1 MSANQISIRLGL
13 TGLQEV
19 TQGLK
24 QVAEGVKSML
34 LPIAAGATAV
44 LSIQKLTS
52 GFKDVVEA
60 GGKLN
65 DMSQRIGTSVRNLV
79 IQEQAFTDAGLS
91 AENLTG
97 SYAKLQDQLEMGF
110 GGDSSAVRAFTDL
123 GLSIDEMVNLDPGEQ
138 FERVAKAIGSLPTP
152 TERTAAAMRIFGKS
166 GSELIPLFRNGGAM
180 DEARAALGDLPALME
195 RNAEVLDGLGD
206 AFGRIPAKV
215 RGLFAG
221 VIDQLNPEIK
231 KLTDLINGMDLS
243 IIGKK
248 MGALVRF
255 AIDSWNE
262 SKFDEFVGLTIE
274 AGFELGVSGIRKSL
288 PSFSEL
294 ITSLLKSATSS
305 YLDFLKW
312 VMSGFVDLASSFSSI
327 LVKGINSASEKMAEF
342 FNTYITSVN
351 TLFGTSIGNVSA
363 ALVHKNEIFFESYK
377 EEISSFVEKSKEL
390 FGIAKKTGDEYER
403 QSSALERLNSKLDS
417 YISKRE
423 EGGIDREFKIT
434 GKARR
439 SNPRNDVGIQMREML
454 GKLDDQ
460 FGTLAEKIA
469 RAFRGIT
476 QSAVE
481 GVAGSIR
488 GLLTLTMSWGDALRN
503 IGSSILNGVINA
515 IATMFAEWIVQ
526 MTLVQGLKRIF
537 HAEDKIQAGLTTA
550 TWAPAAAT
558 VNAATYGTGA
568 SIGVP
573 LTLALILA
581 AVGTIAALAFEK
593 GGMTPGTPTLAMVG
607 EKGPEFV
614 IPADA
619 TRKLGLQNLSML
631 REGKMPVA
639 AAPVPGGGTTVDNK
653 IVMGVFN
660 NPEQIKQF
668 FRSNEGRQLYV
679 DLHKQTA
686 HERNGRRA

>member
-19 TQGLK
+19 TNGLK
-24 QVAEGVKSML
+24 QVSEGVKSMF
-34 LPIAAGATAV
+34 LPIAAGAAGV
-44 LSIQKLTS
+44 LSIQKIAD

-65 DMSQRIGTSVRNLV
+65 DMSQRIGTSVKNLV
-79 IQEQAFTDAGLS
+79 VQEQAFKDAGLG

-97 SYAKLQDQLEMGF
+97 SYAKLQDQLEKGF
-110 GGDSSAVRAFTDL
+110 GGDSSAVHAFTDL

-138 FERVAKAIGSLPTP
+138 FERVAKAIGSLPNP

-262 SKFDEFVGLTIE
+262 SKFDEFLGLIIE
-274 AGFELGVSGIRKSL
+274 AGIELGMKGAKKSWDMLNIDLMDAIIRAGVDAVKIIFQVLTAPLSFINGVVILILDQIREVFGLWAQMFGGDMPAPAMTFAEAMSTAAESSRDTRNSIEEIADKAKELLGVS
-288 PSFSEL
+288 
-294 ITSLLKSATSS
+294 
-305 YLDFLKW
+305 
-312 VMSGFVDLASSFSSI
+312 
-327 LVKGINSASEKMAEF
+327 
-342 FNTYITSVN
+342 
-351 TLFGTSIGNVSA
+351 
-363 ALVHKNEIFFESYK
+363 
-377 EEISSFVEKSKEL
+377 
-390 FGIAKKTGDEYER
+390 KKTREEYDG
-403 QSSALERLNSKLDS
+403 QVSALEKLNNKLLH
-417 YISKRE
+417 YMHARE
-423 EGGIDREFKIT
+423 KDGIDRELVIT

-439 SNPRNDVGIQMREML
+439 INPRNDVGIQMREML

-639 AAPVPGGGTTVDNK
+639 GAPVAAGAPTVDNK

>member
-19 TQGLK
+19 TNGLK
-24 QVAEGVKSML
+24 QVSEGVKSML
-34 LPIAAGATAV
+34 LPIAAGAAGV
-44 LSIQKLTS
+44 LSIQKIAD

-65 DMSQRIGTSVRNLV
+65 DMSQRIGTSVKNLV
-79 IQEQAFTDAGLS
+79 VQEQAFKDAGLG

-97 SYAKLQDQLEMGF
+97 SYAKLQDQLEKGF
-110 GGDSSAVRAFTDL
+110 GGDSAAVKSFTDL
-123 GLSIDEMVNLDPGEQ
+123 RLSINEMVNLDPGDQ

-152 TERTAAAMRIFGKS
+152 TERTASAMRIFGR
-166 GSELIPLFRNGGAM
+166 GASELIPLFRNGGAM

-195 RNAEVLDGLGD
+195 RNAEILDGLED

-243 IIGKK
+243 IVGKK
-248 MGALVRF
+248 LGALVRF
-255 AIDSWNE
+255 AIDSWNDA
-262 SKFDEFVGLTIE
+262 KFDEFLGLIIE
-274 AGFELGVSGIRKSL
+274 AGIELGMKGARKSWDML
-288 PSFSEL
+288 NLDLVDAIVRAGVDAVKIIFQVLTAPLTFVNGVVILILDQIREVWGLWAQMFGGDKPAPAMTFSEAMK
-294 ITSLLKSATSS
+294 T
-305 YLDFLKW
+305 
-312 VMSGFVDLASSFSSI
+312 
-327 LVKGINSASEKMAEF
+327 ASESAKETRQSMEKIADKAKELLGAGKK
-342 FNTYITSVN
+342 TRDEYD
-351 TLFGTSIGNVSA
+351 GQVSA
-363 ALVHKNEIFFESYK
+363 L
-377 EEISSFVEKSKEL
+377 
-390 FGIAKKTGDEYER
+390 D
-403 QSSALERLNSKLDS
+403 RLNGKLNE
-417 YISKRE
+417 YMRKRE
-423 EGGIDREFKIT
+423 EAQETTRDFKIT
-434 GKARR
+434 GKRQ
-439 SNPRNDVGIQMREML
+439 NPRNDVGIQMREA
-454 GKLDDQ
+454 LDKMDDR

-469 RAFRGIT
+469 RAFTSIT
-476 QSAVE
+476 NSAVE

-515 IATMFAEWIVQ
+515 ISQMFAEMIVQ

-537 HAEDKIQAGLTTA
+537 HAEDKIQAGVTTA

-639 AAPVPGGGTTVDNK
+639 AAPVAGSGATVDNK

-686 HERNGRRA
+686 HERSGRRA

>member
-19 TQGLK
+19 TNGLK
-24 QVAEGVKSML
+24 QVADGVKSML
-34 LPIAAGATAV
+34 LPVAAGATAV
-44 LSIQKLTS
+44 LSIQKLVD

-79 IQEQAFTDAGLS
+79 VQEQAFKDAGLS
-91 AENLTG
+91 AESLTG
-97 SYAKLQDQLEMGF
+97 SYAKLQDQIEKGF
-110 GGDSSAVRAFTDL
+110 GGDSTAERSFSAIGV
-123 GLSIDEMVNLDPGEQ
+123 SIDDIVSLDPGEQ
-138 FERVAKAIGSLPTP
+138 FERVAKAIAALPSP

-166 GSELIPLFRNGGAM
+166 GSELLPLFRNGGAM
-180 DEARAALGDLPALME
+180 DEARAALGDLPALMQ
-195 RNAEVLDGLGD
+195 RNAEILDGLGD

-262 SKFDEFVGLTIE
+262 SKFDEFLGLMIE
-274 AGFELGVSGIRKSL
+274 AGIELGMKGARKIWDMLNLDLVDAIVRAGVDAVKIIFQVLTAPLTFVNGVVILILDHIREVWGL
-288 PSFSEL
+288 WAQMFGGDAPAPAMSFAEAM
-294 ITSLLKSATSS
+294 ATAAESS
-305 YLDFLKW
+305 K
-312 VMSGFVDLASSFSSI
+312 
-327 LVKGINSASEKMAEF
+327 E
-342 FNTYITSVN
+342 TR
-351 TLFGTSIGNVSA
+351 
-363 ALVHKNEIFFESYK
+363 ESM
-377 EEISSFVEKSKEL
+377 EEIADKAKEVL
-390 FGIAKKTGDEYER
+390 GVGKKTREEYDG
-403 QSSALERLNSKLDS
+403 QVSALERLNNKLLD
-417 YISKRE
+417 YMRKRE
-423 EGGIDREFKIT
+423 EAGGGNEVTVRAKTKRI
-434 GKARR
+434 
-439 SNPRNDVGIQMREML
+439 NPRNDVGIQMREA
-454 GKLDDQ
+454 LDKMDDK

-469 RAFRGIT
+469 RAFTSIT
-476 QSAVE
+476 NSAVE

-515 IATMFAEWIVQ
+515 ISQMFAEMLVQ

-537 HAEDKIQAGLTTA
+537 HAEDKIQAGVTTA

-573 LTLALILA
+573 LTIALILA

-639 AAPVPGGGTTVDNK
+639 GAPMAAGAPTVDNK

>member
-19 TQGLK
+19 TSGLK
-24 QVAEGVKSML
+24 QVADGVKSML

-44 LSIQKLTS
+44 LSIQKLTE

-60 GGKLN
+60 GGRLN
-65 DMSQRIGTSVRNLV
+65 DMSQRIGTSVRSLV
-79 IQEQAFTDAGLS
+79 VQEQAFRDAGLG

-97 SYAKLQDQLEMGF
+97 SYAKLQDQIEKGF
-110 GGDSSAVRAFTDL
+110 GGDSAAERSFTAL
-123 GLSIDEMVNLDPGEQ
+123 GLSIEEMVGLEPGEQ

-152 TERTAAAMRIFGKS
+152 AERTAAAMRVFGES
-166 GSELIPLFRNGGAM
+166 GTKLLPLFRNGGAM
-180 DEARAALGDLPALME
+180 DEARAALGDLPALMQ

-243 IIGKK
+243 VIGKK

-262 SKFDEFVGLTIE
+262 SKFDEFLGLIIE
-274 AGFELGVSGIRKSL
+274 AGIELGMKGSRKIWDMLNVDLMDAIIRAGVDAVKIIFQVITAPLSFVNGVVIMILDHIREVWGLWGQMLGGSAPAPAMTFSEAMATAAESSRETRESIEGIADKAKELLGVSKKTREEYEGQASALDRLNGKISEYIRKR
-288 PSFSEL
+288 
-294 ITSLLKSATSS
+294 
-305 YLDFLKW
+305 D
-312 VMSGFVDLASSFSSI
+312 
-327 LVKGINSASEKMAEF
+327 
-342 FNTYITSVN
+342 
-351 TLFGTSIGNVSA
+351 
-363 ALVHKNEIFFESYK
+363 K
-377 EEISSFVEKSKEL
+377 EEE
-390 FGIAKKTGDEYER
+390 DEP
-403 QSSALERLNSKLDS
+403 
-417 YISKRE
+417 RE
-423 EGGIDREFKIT
+423 MDIT
-434 GKARR
+434 GKRKKGVR
-439 SNPRNDVGIQMREML
+439 EEMRES
-454 GKLDDQ
+454 LDKMDDR

-469 RAFRGIT
+469 RAFTSIT
-476 QSAVE
+476 NSAVE

-515 IATMFAEWIVQ
+515 ISQMFAEMIVQ

-537 HAEDKIQAGLTTA
+537 HAEDKIQAGVTTA

>member
-1 MSANQISIRLGL
+1 MSSNQISIRLGL

-24 QVAEGVKSML
+24 SVSDGIKSML

-44 LSIQKLTS
+44 LSIQKLAD

-79 IQEQAFTDAGLS
+79 IQEQAFKDAGLS

-97 SYAKLQDQLEMGF
+97 SYAKLQDQIEKGF
-110 GGDSSAVRAFTDL
+110 GGDSAAEKAFTSI
-123 GLSIDEMVNLDPGEQ
+123 GLSIDEIVNLDPGQQ

-166 GSELIPLFRNGGAM
+166 GAELLPLFRNGGAM
-180 DEARAALGDLPALME
+180 DEAKAALGDLPALME

-262 SKFDEFVGLTIE
+262 SKFDEFLGLIIE
-274 AGFELGVSGIRKSL
+274 AGIEMGMKGARRIWDMMNLDLVDAIVRAGVDAVKIIFQVLTAPLSFVNGVVILILDHIREVWGLWAQMFGGDAPAPAMSFAEAMSVAAESSKDTRDSIEGIADAAKQVLGVS
-288 PSFSEL
+288 
-294 ITSLLKSATSS
+294 
-305 YLDFLKW
+305 
-312 VMSGFVDLASSFSSI
+312 
-327 LVKGINSASEKMAEF
+327 
-342 FNTYITSVN
+342 
-351 TLFGTSIGNVSA
+351 
-363 ALVHKNEIFFESYK
+363 
-377 EEISSFVEKSKEL
+377 
-390 FGIAKKTGDEYER
+390 KKTREEFDG
-403 QSSALERLNSKLDS
+403 QTSALEKLNNKLLG
-417 YISKRE
+417 YMRARE
-423 EGGIDREFKIT
+423 SVETDRELVIT

-439 SNPRNDVGIQMREML
+439 MNPRNDVGIQMRDML

-537 HAEDKIQAGLTTA
+537 HAEDKIQAGITTA

-639 AAPVPGGGTTVDNK
+639 GAPVAAGAPTVDNK

>member
-1 MSANQISIRLGL
+1 MSSNQISIRLGL

-24 QVAEGVKSML
+24 SVADGVKSML

-44 LSIQKLTS
+44 ISIQKIAE

-65 DMSQRIGTSVRNLV
+65 DMSQRIGVSVRNLV
-79 IQEQAFTDAGLS
+79 IQEQAFADAGLS

-97 SYAKLQDQLEMGF
+97 SYAKLQDQIEKGF
-110 GGDSSAVRAFTDL
+110 GGDSGAEGAFRAI
-123 GLSIDEMVNLDPGEQ
+123 GLSIDEMVNLDPAEQ

-166 GSELIPLFRNGGAM
+166 GSELLPLFRNGGAM
-180 DEARAALGDLPALME
+180 DEARAALGDLPALMQ

-231 KLTDLINGMDLS
+231 KLADLINGMDLS
-243 IIGKK
+243 VIGQK

-255 AIDSWNE
+255 AIDSWNA
-262 SKFDEFVGLTIE
+262 SRFDEFLGLIIE
-274 AGFELGVSGIRKSL
+274 AGIEMGMKGARRVWDMLNLDLLDAIVRAGVDAVKVLFQVLTAPLTFVNGVVMMILDHIREVWGLWAQMLGGDAPAPAMTFAESMSLAADASKDTRDTIEEIADKAKQLLGVS
-288 PSFSEL
+288 
-294 ITSLLKSATSS
+294 
-305 YLDFLKW
+305 
-312 VMSGFVDLASSFSSI
+312 
-327 LVKGINSASEKMAEF
+327 KG
-342 FNTYITSVN
+342 TR
-351 TLFGTSIGNVSA
+351 
-363 ALVHKNEIFFESYK
+363 
-377 EEISSFVEKSKEL
+377 EEYDKQ
-390 FGIAKKTGDEYER
+390 A
-403 QSSALERLNSKLDS
+403 SALERLNNKLAD
-417 YISKRE
+417 YMRARDD
-423 EGGIDREFKIT
+423 GDVDRELVIT

-439 SNPRNDVGIQMREML
+439 VNPRNDVGFQMRDML

-639 AAPVPGGGTTVDNK
+639 GAPVAAGAPTVDNK

-686 HERNGRRA
+686 HERSGRRA